1 MELLPYW
8 QISQENRQRHR
19 GNTQEAA
26 LERLRAKINV
36 NQEGLLV
43 REALPSD
50 FGLTDW
56 VTKAEG
62 NLNEFNGW
70 IEKKLPNTTLVAI
83 YGMAVLS
90 SDLHT
95 NVIRFEREV
104 TTLELFAFGKLLL
117 PFVAIEMAKTVN
129 YEHKIDKDWFISE
142 GYFSSPFIFDPLERM
157 GINLY
162 RTSQGS
168 DKIILYG
175 YVVEPR
181 GMTVIGDYK

>member
-19 GNTQEAA
+19 KNTQEAA
-26 LERLRAKINV
+26 FERLVAKAGIHKENA
-36 NQEGLLV
+36 LI

-70 IEKKLPNTTLVAI
+70 IEKKLPNITLVAI

-95 NVIRFEREV
+95 NVIRFEREG
-104 TTLELFAFGKLLL
+104 TTLGLFAFGKLLL
-117 PFVAIEMAKTVN
+117 PFVAIEMAKEVHF
-129 YEHKIDKDWFISE
+129 EHKVDKDWFISE
-142 GYFSSPFIFDPLERM
+142 GYFTEPFIYDPLERM